1 MCFPSTAMGTIVE
14 LQKQLRRKD
23 EELRSKDEK
32 IRLLTLDVESKQ
44 SLISELV
51 SQLDKYKSVFN
62 QSNTFSPGPRKRA
75 RGFGIS
81 AEPQAIKSPS
91 DAKEYQEKKY
101 PKDEK

>member
-1 MCFPSTAMGTIVE
+1 MGTIIE
-14 LQKQLRRKD
+14 MQKLLRIKD
-23 EELRSKDEK
+23 EELRTKDDK
-32 IRLLTLDVESKQ
+32 IRELTLDIESKQ
-44 SLISELV
+44 SLITELV

-62 QSNTFSPGPRKRA
+62 QSNTFTPGPRKRA